1 MKTTTL
7 LKLATLFLVLQIST
21 GRPCFS
27 QESEKL
33 FQKGLV
39 KEEGEGSLQEAIDI
53 FSKVAEDASAE
64 RSFRAKALLHVGIC
78 YEKLGQEKAKNAYK
92 KLIADFADQ
101 EAIVAIGKKKLSVL
115 LAGDSPSP
123 HPGVIAKE
131 IWSPAGDTYDV
142 SPDGRYLTFIDWNAI
157 NISVKDIKTGEEWRV
172 TKNGTWEPPIQ
183 FPDNSEWSPDGNQ
196 IAYYWFVGEKTELRI
211 VNRDGTGDR
220 LVCDGIGDETPW
232 PVTWSPD
239 GKHIFAIKMVKDTT
253 KPLGHYDQ
261 ILKVSVADGSVHVLK
276 TFDKLHT
283 NGQWS
288 ISPDGRFIAYDLQQ
302 EIGSRQKDI
311 YLLTTDGSTNERIVA
326 DPANDINPLWK
337 SDGSGIVFLSNRMG
351 TQDIWSLQL
360 ENGKSQGKPEIV
372 KSNLGDRSQLL
383 GITNGGSLYYN
394 YNNARSDIFLTTLDF
409 NTGEIIAEPKMISP
423 IDQFRNVRPSWS
435 PDGRYAA
442 YYTITQDRDRELGWR
457 YRFIVHDTE
466 TGTDHKVL
474 TNVYGGWEG
483 FGRQNNWTSDGKSI
497 LLGGSTKDRMQGFYL
512 VDIETGKEKPVCVK
526 EMGPQREPIF
536 PGINPV
542 FSMDRTSIY
551 YLEYGRKAIIKRS
564 VGNNTEKRIVSG
576 EDEIHH
582 FKVSPD
588 EQHVI
593 LVYWFKDR
601 NKMFKIPFEGGDVTQ
616 LVELPENIIPY
627 IISWTKDGK
636 YVIFDARTSDRPNAH
651 KIMRVPVTGG
661 EPEHILSSN
670 ELFGNGSVVKV
681 EIHPDGKQ
689 ALYVLESGYDSGV
702 WALENL
708 FKQ

>member
-1 MKTTTL
+1 MKTSLVIKLIPLFIIL
-7 LKLATLFLVLQIST
+7 LTVCVEPS
-21 GRPCFS
+21 FS
-27 QESEKL
+27 QDAEQL
-33 FQKGLV
+33 FQKGLI

-53 FSKVAEDASAE
+53 YNQVAENVSAN
-64 RSFRAKALLHVGIC
+64 RSLRAKALLHVGIC

-101 EAIVAIGKKKLSVL
+101 KTIVAIGKKKLSVL
-115 LAGDSPSP
+115 LAEDSSDF
-123 HPGVIAKE
+123 HAGVINKQ

-172 TKNGTWEPPIQ
+172 TKNGTWEPPDQ
-183 FPDNSEWSPDGNQ
+183 FPDNSEWSPDGSQ

-220 LVCDGIGDETPW
+220 LVCDGVGDETPW

-239 GKHIFAIKMVKDTT
+239 GKHILAVGMVKDAD

-261 ILKVSVADGSVHVLK
+261 ILKVSVADGSIQVLK

-288 ISPDGRFIAYDLQQ
+288 VSPDGRFIAYDLQQ

-311 YLLTTDGSTNERIVA
+311 YLLATDGSKNERVVA

-337 SDGSGIVFLSNRMG
+337 NDGSGIVFLSNRMG
-351 TQDIWSLQL
+351 TQDVWSLQL
-360 ENGKSQGKPEIV
+360 ENGVPQGKPEIV

-383 GITNGGSLYYN
+383 GITNNGSLYYN
-394 YNNARSDIFLTTLDF
+394 YNNGRSDVYLTTLDF
-409 NTGEIIAEPKMISP
+409 NTGEIIAEPKRISP
-423 IDQFRNVRPSWS
+423 IEQFRNVRPSWS

-442 YYTITQDRDRELGWR
+442 YYNITRDRDRELGWR
-457 YRFIVHDTE
+457 YRFIVYDTE

-483 FGRQNNWTSDGKSI
+483 FGRQNTWTSDGRS
-497 LLGGSTKDRMQGFYL
+497 LLVGGSTKDRMQGFYL
-512 VDIETGKEKPVCVK
+512 VDIETGKEKPVCVQ
-526 EMGPQREPIF
+526 EMGPNREPIF
-536 PGINPV
+536 PGVNPV
-542 FSMDRTSIY
+542 FSMDRSSIY
-551 YLEYGRKAIIKRS
+551 YLTYDRKAVVKRN

-576 EDEIHH
+576 EDQIHH

-588 EQHVI
+588 EQQII
-593 LVYWFKDR
+593 LVYYFKDR
-601 NKMFKIPFEGGDVTQ
+601 NKMFTMPIAGGEVTQ
-616 LVELPENIIPY
+616 LIELPENFVPY

-636 YVIFDARTSDRPNAH
+636 YVIFDARIPDKPDAH
-651 KIMRVPVTGG
+651 KIMRVPVDGG
-661 EPEHILSSN
+661 EPEHVLSSK
-670 ELFGNGSVVKV
+670 ELFKNGSVVKV

-689 ALYVLESGYDSGV
+689 ALFVVESGYDSGV

-708 FKQ
+708 FK